1 MKIIHDKISTAELK
15 EMAQTMFG
23 NLVKAV
29 VDIKL
34 EKMAVDAEL
43 HSDEEA
49 ALLENGSRQEDLW
62 GINIYPEID
71 RNAPDFIEFDSIIN
85 LRPRQNNRCRGVEDP
100 ETRKKITALI
110 DKLIP

>member
-43 HSDEEA
+43 HSDER
-49 ALLENGSRQEDLW
+49 LRVRHNLFREDRYRLSQLS
-62 GINIYPEID
+62 EC
-71 RNAPDFIEFDSIIN
+71 APGFE
-85 LRPRQNNRCRGVEDP
+85 Q
-100 ETRKKITALI
+100 
-110 DKLIP
+110 